1 MLMTPTDRSAPAS
14 QLTQLLLASP
24 TGSSPNEHT
33 SSKLGGSEGI
43 ALYHVLLVE
52 DDAMQQFVMEQ
63 MFDAANS
70 RCASVSYVVRTAG
83 STDQAMRMLTDA
95 ASSMEPFDLLVHS
108 VSNPFKTVPFCILRL
123 ESAEPQL
130 SPLPRVL
137 LDIELPDG
145 NGDVMLA
152 DIRRLLGESVAIVMV
167 SCWAHPT
174 LVQTCMAAGAD
185 GYLQKPVKLENITL
199 IWQHCCK
206 RLRPAHQPA
215 LEARRISVETSSAP
229 IPIKRS
235 PETSPPL
242 SPLIASPC
250 SPPPEDGVLIPR
262 HQVCEL
268 ASYVH
273 LQKPQPFRATLER
286 QLEQAPR
293 LDSSRLDGH
302 ASAPTP

>member
-1 MLMTPTDRSAPAS
+1 MTPTDRSAPAS

-24 TGSSPNEHT
+24 TGYSPNEHP

-95 ASSMEPFDLLVHS
+95 ASSMEPFDL
-108 VSNPFKTVPFCILRL
+108 
-123 ESAEPQL
+123 
-130 SPLPRVL
+130 VL

-262 HQVCEL
+262 RQVCEL

-286 QLEQAPR
+286 QLEQVAEVAEETCGYRIRPGA
-293 LDSSRLDGH
+293 L
-302 ASAPTP
+302 